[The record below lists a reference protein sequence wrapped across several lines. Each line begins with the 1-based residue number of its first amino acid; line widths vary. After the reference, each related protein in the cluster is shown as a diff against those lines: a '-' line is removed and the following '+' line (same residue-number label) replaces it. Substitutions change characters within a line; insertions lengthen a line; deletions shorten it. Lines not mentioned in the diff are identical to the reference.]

1 MSDVSEARFWLC
13 LGCHIH
19 RRDEYDKRERWRG
32 ATPLSIT
39 NQWVT
44 GRGEKN
50 DERQS
55 QQEIAAR
62 V

>member
-1 MSDVSEARFWLC
+1 LLRERRFYTK
-13 LGCHIH
+13 HVIH

-32 ATPLSIT
+32 AAPLSIT